1 MGRFL
6 LATWPFLGCV
16 YPFLSLANALTERG
30 HDVAIWSGER
40 ARPILDGQNVD
51 FFPFRT
57 MPEDQVWA
65 TVIKA
70 ESGARAMWR
79 RPALAYHTFRDW
91 LAGTVEQQVADLSD
105 IAAAWRPDVIVT
117 EPSMWGAN
125 LVLRESLGLP
135 VALFSSLIGC
145 LIPGPDAPPWG
156 PGLPPPRTPVSRAMC
171 RAVTRAVELAGRPL
185 RRRMNRL
192 RAQHGLAPL
201 EANLNAYLGRASL
214 YLIPSARELDYDRH
228 DVPGNVCYVGPCMWA
243 GQSAAERGGWLDA
256 LPADRPWVHVT
267 EGSLHYQDPFVL
279 RTAIQGLAGRPY
291 EVILT
296 TGQHRDPELLG
307 LASNAPNVHIT
318 GWLNHRELLPRC
330 DVLVTTGGAGSV
342 MAALLAELPMVV
354 VPTHWDKPD
363 NAQRLVEAAVA
374 IRVNPGQCTPTRLRA
389 AVERVLAD
397 GAFKANARR
406 MARILNGYPG
416 PSGAAALLESLLTKG
431 AAGEAP
437 VREGALVGAAR
448 A

>member
-1 MGRFL
+1 M
-6 LATWPFLGCV
+6 
-16 YPFLSLANALTERG
+16 
-30 HDVAIWSGER
+30 
-40 ARPILDGQNVD
+40 
-51 FFPFRT
+51 
-57 MPEDQVWA
+57 
-65 TVIKA
+65 
-70 ESGARAMWR
+70 
-79 RPALAYHTFRDW
+79 
-91 LAGTVEQQVADLSD
+91 
-105 IAAAWRPDVIVT
+105 
-117 EPSMWGAN
+117 
-125 LVLRESLGLP
+125 
-135 VALFSSLIGC
+135 
-145 LIPGPDAPPWG
+145 
-156 PGLPPPRTPVSRAMC
+156 
-171 RAVTRAVELAGRPL
+171 
-185 RRRMNRL
+185 
-192 RAQHGLAPL
+192 
-201 EANLNAYLGRASL
+201 
-214 YLIPSARELDYDRH
+214 
-228 DVPGNVCYVGPCMWA
+228 
-243 GQSAAERGGWLDA
+243 
-256 LPADRPWVHVT
+256 
-267 EGSLHYQDPFVL
+267 
-279 RTAIQGLAGRPY
+279 
-291 EVILT
+291 
-296 TGQHRDPELLG
+296 
-307 LASNAPNVHIT
+307 HIT